1 MNNFSLLSANR
12 VAHLNAVMLALTCM
26 TLVAGIGLICRA
38 LEQAF

>member
-12 VAHLNAVMLALTCM
+12 LAHLNVVMLTLACV